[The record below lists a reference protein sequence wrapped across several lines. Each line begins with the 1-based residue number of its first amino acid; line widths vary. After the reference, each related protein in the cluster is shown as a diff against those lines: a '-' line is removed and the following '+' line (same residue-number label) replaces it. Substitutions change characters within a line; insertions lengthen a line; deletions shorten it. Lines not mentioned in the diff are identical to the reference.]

1 MNTMPCGEFQLSPK
15 YLAGVLKNADG
26 DIEII
31 EAVHSTAEL
40 HILYTDLGE
49 EETKQYKAIARV
61 AFIRSDED
69 HAMNK
74 ALLQSDM
81 ECYMELING
90 YEQADKLR
98 PTHKWVRVPI
108 ERTPVEI

>member
-1 MNTMPCGEFQLSPK
+1 MNKTSPDNFHMSPQS
-15 YLAGVLKNADG
+15 LAYVLKNAKRDA
-26 DIEII
+26 ETI
-31 EAVHSTAEL
+31 EAVHSTAEFHSL
-40 HILYTDLGE
+40 DSDLDE
-49 EETKQYKAIARV
+49 EEVKQYKAISRV

-81 ECYMELING
+81 ECYMELIKG

-98 PTHKWVRVPI
+98 PTHKWVRVPLDSTL
-108 ERTPVEI
+108 EET